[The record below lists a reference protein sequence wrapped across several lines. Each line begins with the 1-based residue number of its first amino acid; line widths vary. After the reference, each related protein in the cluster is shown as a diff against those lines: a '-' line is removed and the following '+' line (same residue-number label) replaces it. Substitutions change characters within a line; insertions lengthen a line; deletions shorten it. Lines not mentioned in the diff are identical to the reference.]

1 MIEEPAISREISKRT
16 FMGDPA
22 PHNASAATPLVG
34 PSRRPSSEFI
44 AITLGSIGVV
54 YGDIG
59 TSPLYAFREAAL
71 AAAEHG
77 PLTRATVLGVLS
89 LILWAL
95 IVVVTL
101 KYVLILLRGER
112 FRSRRWR
119 PERSAAAPSL
129 SSVWGSSG
137 PRCFSATP

>member
-1 MIEEPAISREISKRT
+1 MQDIPPLEIACGGVKKACPTATKKSSMGNSSAYDAAAANPA
-16 FMGDPA
+16 A
-22 PHNASAATPLVG
+22 G
-34 PSRRPSSEFI
+34 PSRGAPSEFI

-59 TSPLYAFREAAL
+59 TSPLYAFREAAM

-77 PLTRATVLGVLS
+77 PLTRAIVLGVLS

-101 KYVLILLRGER
+101 K
-112 FRSRRWR
+112 
-119 PERSAAAPSL
+119 
-129 SSVWGSSG
+129 
-137 PRCFSATP
+137 